1 METPNTSVG
10 YLLENLTDEEKRK
23 ENQLFAELYSW
34 YLNSPDYCT
43 MTKKLTE
50 AAFLRKPVDQISKSV
65 AKALYGEISP
75 NGATRLERFFC
86 MCICTFSEIWTLNLR
101 NGQNTS
107 FGAMDMGNI
116 IHQALEE
123 FAVELLAKT
132 TELARAL

>member
-65 AKALYGEISP
+65 AKALYGEMVQRGWSVFLHVHLHI
-75 NGATRLERFFC
+75 F
-86 MCICTFSEIWTLNLR
+86 
-101 NGQNTS
+101 
-107 FGAMDMGNI
+107 
-116 IHQALEE
+116 
-123 FAVELLAKT
+123 
-132 TELARAL
+132 